1 MPDNRQPD
9 REHLSLDEIEARE
22 QEEKKQN
29 RPRFNLFNRA
39 YADGAGVE
47 RDEIPIADNP
57 TLPNFFKLVG
67 RKINELLTVNIIYV
81 LGNFPVFFFLL
92 AMSGY
97 FSIHTT
103 SPYYAVYAPLRGAM
117 LFRNSPAV
125 AALWTLYGRQAE
137 ITVHTTADKILL
149 GLAFLLFVTYGPVR
163 VGLTRNLRNM
173 FRGKPVMM
181 LSDFFEA
188 IRRNWKQA
196 LLVGILD
203 LGIVA
208 LLAYDITF
216 FRLNYSASMMMSTLF
231 FLSCAL
237 LVLYFLMR
245 PYLYLMLVTFDITVP
260 KMFKNALY
268 FTVLGLKR
276 NVMVLIGTLLALA
289 LEYAL
294 LLIYFP
300 LGVIVPFVILPA
312 FLMLMGVYGAYPKIK
327 EIMIDPYYSET

>member
-9 REHLSLDEIEARE
+9 RENLSLDEIEARE
-22 QEEKKQN
+22 QAEKKQN
-29 RPRFNLFNRA
+29 KPRFNLFNRA

-47 RDEIPIADNP
+47 KDEVPISDNP
-57 TLPNFFKLVG
+57 TLVNFFKLVG
-67 RKINELLTVNIIYV
+67 RKINELLTVNILYV
-81 LGNFPVFFFLL
+81 IGNFPVFFFLL

-117 LFRNSPAV
+117 LFHNSPAV
-125 AALWTLYGRQAE
+125 SALWTLYSRQAE
-137 ITVHTTADKILL
+137 VTVHTTADKILL
-149 GLAFLLFVTYGPVR
+149 GLALLLFLTYGPVR

-196 LLVGILD
+196 FPVGILD
-203 LGIVA
+203 LGVVA

-216 FRLNYSASMMMSTLF
+216 FRLNYSASMMMSILF

-237 LVLYFLMR
+237 LILYFFMR
-245 PYLYLMLVTFDITVP
+245 PYLYLMLVTFDITIP
-260 KMFKNALY
+260 KMIKNALY
-268 FTVLGLKR
+268 FSVLGLKR

-289 LEYAL
+289 FEYAL

-312 FLMLMGVYGAYPKIK
+312 FLMLMGIYGAYPKIK
-327 EIMIDPYYSET
+327 EIMIDPYYSES